1 LNYIIFLRVTPLL
14 PNTFINIASPIVSVP
29 YFSFLIGTIV
39 GTIPAC
45 FLAVR
50 AGSMLAELK
59 GMSEMYDAKT
69 VAALSLIAAAALVP
83 ALRGEKAPPKDKLV
97 KLQDTQSPAATKSR

>member
-1 LNYIIFLRVTPLL
+1 MI
-14 PNTFINIASPIVSVP
+14 
-29 YFSFLIGTIV
+29 

-59 GMSEMYDAKT
+59 GLKEMYDAKT
-69 VAALSLIAAAALVP
+69 IGALALIAAAALVP
-83 ALRGEKAPPKDKLV
+83 VIRGEKAPPKDKLG
-97 KLQDTQSPAATKSR
+97 KLQDSESQSANKER